1 MSTRNFLLL
10 LIAWFFTI
18 NVEAQADTV
27 LSRYRQFLLR
37 SATPAFL
44 AENWSETMDAEGKW
58 PDLDYSNRAMG
69 NWRPLQHV
77 IRLRAMAFAYGH
89 PKSKRFQDQTLLA
102 KINLGLDHW
111 YEKRYKCPN
120 WWHNEIGVP
129 QQMRDLL
136 VMLGPVLVPVQRT
149 KALEILAQFKIQP
162 SGQGANL
169 VWSADLAL
177 HYALLVGDEALAR
190 RCSDLLTTEI
200 QITTGDGVQ
209 PDYSFHQHDKRLQMY
224 QYGGAFLRENVRLAW
239 ELRGTRLAFPPIK
252 IDLLTDFVLKGWQ
265 VMARGIHTVP
275 GTMDRSASRKDAMN
289 SADIRAL
296 IPYLIELVPS
306 QTMAWK
312 ALQQQQNDR
321 ASLNGYWYFPY
332 SDFSAYHQ
340 QEFSFFLKTISSR
353 TLATESINSENLLGR
368 LLNSGDAYLIHDG
381 NEYFNLMPV
390 WDWEKLPGVTSFEGA
405 DHIKRQPFNG
415 SVSDDMAGFTSMDYR
430 LENKDGTRYI
440 SARKSWFFYE
450 GKVICLIGNLQGK
463 NVEQAYTTLDQ
474 ARWRERVYSNLSNK
488 ALDKG
493 RHELKNVKWLYQA
506 PFAYASLQPAS
517 IELKLDEVVGSWT
530 RINLNESAD
539 QISEKIFLP
548 VLTHRLESVPQ
559 SAAYYFTSARNKR
572 SWKKAARNPGVRILQ
587 NDSLVQAVAFP
598 DNTRMYSFFGTGV
611 HSEGNSRIETNKPCV
626 FMIKGGT
633 LYVSDPLQTGQTVMI
648 TINGRAYTCPISKEG
663 FTTGFPL
670 QENP

>member
-1 MSTRNFLLL
+1 MNTRSFLLL
-10 LIAWFFTI
+10 LFVWLNTA
-18 NVEAQADTV
+18 NSEAQADTV
-27 LSRYRQFLLR
+27 LGRYRQFLVR
-37 SATPAFL
+37 SSTPAFL
-44 AENWSETMDAEGKW
+44 AEDWSASLDAEGKW
-58 PDLDYSNRAMG
+58 PDLDYANRAMG

-89 PKSKRFQDQTLLA
+89 PRSKQFHDKVLLA

-136 VMLGPVLVPVQRT
+136 VMLGPALVPEQRK
-149 KALEILAQFKIQP
+149 KALEILAQFKVQP

-177 HYALLVGDEALAR
+177 HYALLVGDESLAR

-200 QITTGDGVQ
+200 RITTGDGVQ

-224 QYGGAFLRENVRLAW
+224 QYGGAFLRENLRLAW
-239 ELRGTRLAFPPIK
+239 ELRGTTLAFPSDK

-289 SADIRAL
+289 SADIRPL

-306 QTMAWK
+306 KAMAWT

-321 ASLNGYWYFPY
+321 ASLQGYWYFPY

-340 QEFSFFLKTISSR
+340 RDFSFFLKTISSR
-353 TLATESINSENLLGR
+353 TLATESINSENLLGH

-405 DHIKRQPFNG
+405 DHIKRQPYNG
-415 SVSDDMAGFTSMDYR
+415 SVSADSVGMTSMEYR
-430 LENKDGTRYI
+430 LESKDGTRSI
-440 SARKSWFFYE
+440 SARKSWFFYK
-450 GKVICLIGNLQGK
+450 GKVICLIGDLKGT
-463 NVEQAYTTLDQ
+463 NVDRAYTTLDQ
-474 ARWRERVYSNLSNK
+474 ARWRDKVYRNGSGKVLE
-488 ALDKG
+488 KG
-493 RHELKNVKWLYQA
+493 THELDHVKWLYQA
-506 PFAYASLQPAS
+506 PFAYAMLQPAS
-517 IELKLDEVVGSWT
+517 IELKLEEVIGSWT

-539 QISEKIFLP
+539 KISEEIFLP
-548 VLTHRLESVPQ
+548 VLQHTLGSVPQ

-572 SWKKAARNPGVRILQ
+572 SWRKAARSPGVRILQ

-598 DNTRMYSFFGTGV
+598 DNTRMYSFFEAGIQ
-611 HSEGNSRIETNKPCV
+611 SDADSRVETDKPCV
-626 FMIKGGT
+626 LMIRNGM
-633 LYVSDPLQTGQTVMI
+633 LYVSDPLQTGEMVTI
-648 TINGRAYTCPISKEG
+648 TINGRDYACQLSKEG
-663 FTTGFPL
+663 FTNKFPL